1 MEYMNLF
8 QIPVQK
14 NELELNIASLI
25 SFCYEMERK
34 NKEGVKLTNVG
45 GWQSDDVINETHT
58 EFVELKNKI
67 EEAANTYH
75 KDIQLK
81 NNLKEKISN
90 IWINI
95 NEKGHL
101 NELHHH
107 PHSILSG
114 AFYLRGKA
122 PIIFQHPFPHIN
134 TYFWDQSIIEEW
146 NGVTSG
152 SWVMEPKPN
161 MLLLFPAWLNH
172 KVHYNKEDTDR
183 ISISFNTTLQDFN

>member
-1 MEYMNLF
+1 MEYSNLF
-8 QIPVQK
+8 LVPIQISH
-14 NELELNIASLI
+14 LELNIPSLI
-25 SFCYEMERK
+25 SFSYEMQRK
-34 NKEGVKLTNVG
+34 NEDGAKLTNVG
-45 GWQSDDVINETHT
+45 GWQSDDVFNETHS

-75 KDIQLK
+75 KDIGLK
-81 NNLKEKISN
+81 DNLKEKIGN

-114 AFYLRGKA
+114 AFYLRGNA
-122 PIIFQHPFPHIN
+122 PIVFKHPFPHIN

-146 NGVTSG
+146 NGITS
-152 SWVMEPKPN
+152 SMWTIEPSPN
-161 MLLLFPAWLNH
+161 LLLLFPSWVEH
-172 KVHYNKEDTDR
+172 KVHYNKENTDR
-183 ISISFNTTLQDFN
+183 ISLSFNTNIQVN